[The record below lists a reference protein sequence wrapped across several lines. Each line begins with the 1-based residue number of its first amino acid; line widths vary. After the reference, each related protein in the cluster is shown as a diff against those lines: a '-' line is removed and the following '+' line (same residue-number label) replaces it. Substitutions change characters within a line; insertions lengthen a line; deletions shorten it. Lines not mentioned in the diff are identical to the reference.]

1 MLKRRGS
8 HLLRAIVVGS
18 IATALPVS
26 AQTPAPAPAP
36 PPHEHPADVPRP
48 ETTAAQHEHTV
59 SASTLFP
66 AREASGTAWLP
77 DRTPM
82 YGFHRQ
88 HGPWEVM
95 LHGNTFVQ
103 YLNEGGE
110 EHRRGHQAGSIN
122 WFMGMARRPLGRG
135 QVGVRGMA
143 SLEPWTISGC
153 GYPVLLATG
162 EVCDGDSIHDRQHP
176 HDLFMEAA
184 VEYDRPLI
192 SSLRWRLYGGP
203 VGEPALGPAAFPH
216 RLSAMPNLV
225 APIAHHWLD
234 ATHITFGVV
243 TASLYGSRWKGEA
256 SVFNGRE
263 PDERRTDFDL
273 APLDSYSGRIWLLPT
288 DRLALQVS
296 AGRLEEAEGRPGG
309 GPREDVVRI
318 TSSATY
324 HAAFGPGGF
333 WATTVAWGAN
343 RETHEV
349 THAMTAETMA
359 TADGANTWFGRLEI
373 AGKTAHDLHVHE
385 SDDVFTVGR
394 VQGGYVRYLSARRG
408 VQPGVGLSV
417 SASLVPAA
425 LEARYGGRV
434 VPGFGI
440 FMTVRP
446 AAHDM
451 RSAAAPAIP
460 DPHAGHVMPST
471 PVSPAAP

>member
-59 SASTLFP
+59 AASTLFP

-460 DPHAGHVMPST
+460 VPHAGHVMPST